1 MNDLI
6 THCDEKAERFMRNG
20 QWDLAK
26 ETYIGCHCLAASEL
40 TLRLATLEWRRDC
53 ALYIERTLDR
63 PVPFDVFMRD
73 ISSRY
78 DAFIADWISQ
88 NYLGI
93 KTFWNGNTYCIARRF
108 VQ

>member
-73 ISSRY
+73 ISSR
-78 DAFIADWISQ
+78 DIAELSRYQ
-88 NYLGI
+88 NLLEWEYILHS
-93 KTFWNGNTYCIARRF
+93 
-108 VQ
+108 